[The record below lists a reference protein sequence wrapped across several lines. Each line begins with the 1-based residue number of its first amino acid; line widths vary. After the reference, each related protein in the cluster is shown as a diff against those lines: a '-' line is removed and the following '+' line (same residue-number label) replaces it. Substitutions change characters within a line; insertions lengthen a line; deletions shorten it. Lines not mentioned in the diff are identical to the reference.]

1 MDNRIDRP
9 PELTGDYKTQITA
22 IWRYLIG
29 LAEKLNFRLDG
40 IGSNELTDPERQV
53 IQKIL
58 EENGNTEK
66 NRQITMKDM
75 IIAVAQ
81 HALKDD

>member
-9 PELTGDYKTQITA
+9 PELTGDIRTQIA
-22 IWRYLIG
+22 IIWKYLTG
-29 LAEKLNFRLDG
+29 LSEKLNYRLDG

-53 IQKIL
+53 IQRVL
-58 EENGNTEK
+58 DENGDTEK

-75 IIAVAQ
+75 IIAVAE
-81 HALKDD
+81 HALKDN

>member
-9 PELTGDYKTQITA
+9 PELTGDYKTQIAT

-29 LAEKLNFRLDG
+29 LADKLNYRLDG
-40 IGSNELTDPERQV
+40 IGSNELTDPELAVMQR
-53 IQKIL
+53 IL
-58 EENGNTEK
+58 QENGDTEK